1 MKTKFRRYGK
11 RTVSALLSLM
21 MVVSCLMLG
30 QIVSV
35 EANAATVTIGAN
47 EKMYLYFDSSAI
59 SGFNW
64 EAEGAET
71 WFYFWNSNDTSE
83 NSWVQAANTSNSHCY
98 RVTVPTG
105 TYTKYTVNR
114 VAPGS
119 NHATD
124 DSIWNYTYDCDMPS
138 SETTTDLIQPTSVNY
153 KLVGDWSIH
162 NHYTWHLSD
171 NPTATIAPNS
181 VETAKGGTV
190 SFTSGMET
198 TMDDVFVT
206 HSLSVTPDTGVTIS
220 KTSDTV
226 SAVTFDTPGDYTVT
240 TTVTY
245 HAPGLTGVTGTAE
258 TTAPVTVHNTVTGL
272 NVQYQS
278 SGEATTN
285 ADIASMSYTVND
297 TTTSGV
303 TTNGETGID
312 SAALTAAATD
322 ENGWYFSHW
331 EATSGAGSFGDI
343 YSRTTTFIPSGNNVT
358 VTAVYKPAYNVTF
371 SAASGSGSVNNTTV
385 SSTAGSGKIV
395 PGGKATFHYTKNG
408 NTSVTAF
415 IIKQGGT
422 QKGES
427 VTATGTTTA
436 FYPDASINGDVTLE
450 YTTINV
456 ETVELSAYI
465 ANPYGDAGSM
475 KISYTNRLGEQTE
488 TAWTTGYFAV
498 EAQKGT
504 SASVTVKDTVTVN
517 NDIIIDKFKLSG
529 SYADAS
535 NLTAERQA
543 DTPLETFTVTFTANG
558 NVTTEAYFKEDEGVA
573 YGDYSVVFGSEA
585 NFNNWN
591 KYSPVYRTYNDCY
604 YAYINKSDLS
614 SVLYFGLSDNSN
626 HTLKKYDSKVTVEAD
641 SSLAP
646 YLEPVADDTQ
656 WDYYHLG
663 GVTVKNTS
671 IDRIKLQIGN
681 EKNGGWFKLFADL
694 SNISDVADGRAKVI
708 AKDGTIRGNYVKY
721 ALLADTKITSFISGG
736 NYYTNRENNYLRTEN
751 GSETEYPIIITEFDG
766 YAETASLPQGSTV
779 TFTTELNAEAGN
791 TYKVEAWN
799 VNGETVFPT
808 SVSGN
813 IYTGSY
819 TIPADE
825 TYVEITPIYYYKDDS
840 NSITFYV
847 ENFEEAKTAW
857 GEDTRTVDNKTINT
871 HAVLSCYAWYSLD
884 QGSDLRE
891 DRKPALGGYPGQPMV
906 YTNGHYEMQVPK
918 SITHSDGVVSSVNGI
933 TMNNYVWDTVHSY
946 TMGAT
951 EDEDREKINCQ
962 TNDYDDFV
970 ALEKLIVN
978 EPSKYN
984 NAIIFRFKYR
994 DQENAPAVNN
1004 GSADA
1009 ETRKQNRLKGNTPE
1023 EYDQLSNGSYSNGWE
1038 DYKDYNEKY
1047 IDLFNNILYGESE
1060 QPYHIVSDSF
1070 NDVYY
1075 GHFGVMWYIY
1085 APDGKRIGC
1094 LPSSAFYFKATAENM
1109 ASDTI
1114 PEDFVPNAAGS
1125 DWIGT
1130 GSDREYFWSI
1140 YKALYNGGEHN
1151 VPEGGAQNVS
1161 VKITYETAIYGQ
1173 DQDGNGHPRDPGLRN
1188 DGRWFYS
1195 KRDVEINASI
1205 RIDYKP
1211 HGFDTYKVDE
1221 NRNTTGHYKGKV
1233 THAEAY
1239 FTAPDSDSQHYMTST
1254 VVDKFSGMVTN
1265 PTEDAMF
1272 EFKAP
1277 LEVYGIDGVKYRFD
1291 GWYIEK
1297 DGVQSIIPSERD
1309 KPNEHDLEK
1318 VSMLASTEVLGE
1330 TVLIVKYSPD
1340 DTHYLTVTHI
1350 PYTYDTTYARE
1361 YTYTGDASSKPKWI
1375 VKDSGGSGETE
1386 VVLSIVD
1393 KNKTVMTKGK
1403 NDYEQEVVLDLEKS
1417 QDTFKTYDKET
1428 LYYAYKQD
1436 SESMIKIVLNSIP
1449 EKNNAVKT
1457 LYRQV
1462 VADGVVSG
1470 VVDPYVSHYGD
1481 TDFNTY
1487 PFNKDNES
1495 TLGEPL
1501 DLEIKAL
1508 ENADSETT
1516 VAGSTSQTT
1525 VTYYVKIAD
1534 LFDDITDQTKRNLK
1548 AYYLRYYTDFAP
1560 RELNVQFKY
1569 YDRAVQNGQ
1578 AENIS
1583 TTPTTI
1589 TISDVPYTNTLSET
1603 IAKALSMKGVVNG
1616 GNGNTGNCCVNDISN
1631 VLCDY
1636 TFWTSQEAAKS
1647 NDGGFPTFTNFHS
1660 NTHSDKYTAN
1670 NAGYTKH
1677 TDPYGYMQ
1685 SESGCLESAKDDQEW
1700 VSYYTS
1706 SNVNDLSDKI
1716 TEADAKA
1723 DTTAV
1728 NTIVVWG
1735 YNEPK
1740 KYNIIFKKPLNETE
1754 LTQIGDTNL
1763 YKPVDEGDLTT
1774 LSLYGQLYYN
1784 ERIGNYSDEQ
1794 SPYSLVSPYLAK
1806 TFNNPSPTNGR
1817 FSSVM
1822 NEGNNE
1828 ALGKIDQSLNLD
1840 DPLVTPYSF
1849 IFDGWYNGDVK
1860 VSSDRMYDN
1869 RVTTDITLEARYK
1882 KVEIT
1887 GTPEDEHVG
1896 FSVSANDTE
1905 EYIDE
1910 NGNAHVR
1917 YVMMLNTYGTH
1928 DSDENIKKIAFISI
1942 LLPATDGE
1950 TGAPQIT
1957 DEQMQQAIADLKQN
1971 ETFKNAIATVTGT
1984 DGKNGAA
1991 TTEPIKVNDLDCYV
2005 VAKVYDAAVQK
2016 IVDGNLITTDPNA
2029 SVILTNKNRTQ
2040 YVLVF
2045 DADKVVEGGSRSD
2058 IVMLTAVGYDGVDEG
2073 DTVSA
2078 GEFIFS
2084 DNFVR
2089 FINGSEGSYD
2099 GTMPTED

>member
-1 MKTKFRRYGK
+1 
-11 RTVSALLSLM
+11 
-21 MVVSCLMLG
+21 
-30 QIVSV
+30 
-35 EANAATVTIGAN
+35 
-47 EKMYLYFDSSAI
+47 MYLYFDSSAI
-59 SGFNW
+59 SGLEW
-64 EAEGAET
+64 EAAGAET
-71 WFYFWNSNDTSE
+71 WFYFWNSDNTSK
-83 NSWVQAANTSNSHCY
+83 NSWVQATNTSNSHCY
-98 RVTVPTG
+98 RVAVPEG
-105 TYTKYTVNR
+105 TYTHFTVNR
-114 VAPGS
+114 TAPNTTHG
-119 NHATD
+119 T
-124 DSIWNYTYDCDMPS
+124 IWNSTHNCDIPS
-138 SETTTDLIQPTSVNY
+138 LNTENDLMQPSGQSEGKVS
-153 KLVGDWSIH
+153 DWTWR
-162 NHYTWHLSD
+162 NHYTWQLSD
-171 NPTATIAPNS
+171 NPTATIVPHS

-206 HSLSVTPDTGVTIS
+206 HSLSVTPETGVTIS

-226 SAVTFDTPGDYTVT
+226 SAVTFNTHGNYTVK

-245 HAPGLTGVTGTAE
+245 HAPGLTGVTGTSE
-258 TTAPVTVHNTVTGL
+258 TTASVTVHNTVTGL

-285 ADIASMSYTVND
+285 AAIASMSYTVND

-303 TTNGETGID
+303 TANGETGID
-312 SAALTAAATD
+312 SAALTAAASD
-322 ENGWYFSHW
+322 GNGSYFSHW

-371 SAASGSGSVNNTTV
+371 SAASGSDAVLNETV

-408 NTSVTAF
+408 NKSVTAF
-415 IIKQGGT
+415 IIKQGET

-465 ANPYGDAGSM
+465 ANPYGNAGSM
-475 KISYTNRLGEQTE
+475 KISYTNRLGEPVE
-488 TAWTTGYFAV
+488 TDWTTGYFAV

-573 YGDYSVVFGSEA
+573 YGDYSVVFGSED
-585 NFNNWN
+585 NFYNWT
-591 KYSPVYRTYNDCY
+591 KYSQVYRTYNDCY

-671 IDRIKLQIGN
+671 INRIKLQIGN

-721 ALLADTKITSFISGG
+721 ALLADTKITSFANNGE
-736 NYYTNRENNYLRTEN
+736 YFTKRENNYLRTES
-751 GSETEYPIIITEFDG
+751 GSETDYPIIITEFDG

-779 TFTTELNAEAGN
+779 TFTTQLNSDAGD
-791 TYKVEAWN
+791 TYEVKAWN

-813 IYTGSY
+813 VYTGSY

-970 ALEKLIVN
+970 ALENLIIN
-978 EPSKYN
+978 DTTTYN
-984 NAIIFRFKYR
+984 DAIIYRFKYR
-994 DQENAPAVNN
+994 NQENVPAVNN

-1009 ETRKQNRLKGNTPE
+1009 DTRKANRLMGNVPASVA
-1023 EYDQLSNGSYSNGWE
+1023 DLSSGSYKNGWE
-1038 DYKDYNEKY
+1038 EYRDYSGKKV
-1047 IDLFNNILYGESE
+1047 DLFNNVINNDAQGD
-1060 QPYHIVSDSF
+1060 PYHIVSDGF

-1094 LPSSAFYFKATAENM
+1094 LPSSAFYFDPTNADMT
-1109 ASDTI
+1109 SDTAA
-1114 PEDFVPNAAGS
+1114 EGFVPNAANS
-1125 DWIGT
+1125 DWLGT
-1130 GSDREYFWSI
+1130 GSDREYFWSV
-1140 YKALYNGGEHN
+1140 YKALYNGNALN
-1151 VPEGGAQNVS
+1151 VPEGGAAGVP
-1161 VKITYETAIYGQ
+1161 VEITYETAIYGQ
-1173 DQDGNGHPRDPGLRN
+1173 DQDSNGHPRDPGLRN

-1195 KRDVEINASI
+1195 KRNVEINANI
-1205 RIDYKP
+1205 RIEYKP

-1221 NRNTTGHYKGKV
+1221 NKNSDGHYKGKV

-1239 FTAPDSDSQHYMTST
+1239 FTGPDADAQSYMTSD
-1254 VVDKFSGMVTN
+1254 VIGKFRGTVTN
-1265 PTEDAMF
+1265 PTPDAMF
-1272 EFKAP
+1272 SFEAP
-1277 LEVYGIDGVKYRFD
+1277 LAVYGIDGVKYRFD

-1297 DGVQSIIPSERD
+1297 DGVQSIIPSQRD
-1309 KPNEHDLEK
+1309 DLYQYDLEQVK
-1318 VSMLASTEVLGE
+1318 MTASTEVLGE
-1330 TVLIVKYSPD
+1330 TVLIAKYSPD

-1361 YTYTGDASSKPKWI
+1361 YTYTGSASSKPKWV

-1386 VVLSIVD
+1386 VSLSIVD
-1393 KNKTVMTKGK
+1393 KDKTVMTKGK
-1403 NDYEQEVVLDLEKS
+1403 NEHNEEVELKLEKA
-1417 QDTFKTYDKET
+1417 QATFQTYDKET
-1428 LYYAYKQD
+1428 LYYAYNQD
-1436 SESMIKIVLNSIP
+1436 ADSMIKIELLSTP
-1449 EKNNAVKT
+1449 EANNAVKT

-1470 VVDPYVSHYGD
+1470 EVDPYVSHYGD
-1481 TDFNTY
+1481 TDFETY
-1487 PFNKDNES
+1487 PFNKYNES

-1501 DLEIKAL
+1501 ALEIKQI
-1508 ENADSETT
+1508 ENTGSETK
-1516 VAGSTSQTT
+1516 VEGSTSAAT

-1670 NAGYTKH
+1670 NAGYMMH

-1685 SESGCLESAKDDQEW
+1685 SETGCLAAAKDGQEW

-1706 SNVNDLSDKI
+1706 SDVNDLSDKI

-1887 GTPEDEHVG
+1887 DNTPENEHVG

-1905 EYIDE
+1905 EYVDE

-1942 LLPATDGE
+1942 LLPATDEE

-1957 DEQMQQAIADLKQN
+1957 DAQMQQAIADLKQN
-1971 ETFKNAIATVTGT
+1971 ETFKNAIATVPGT
-1984 DGKNGAA
+1984 DGKNGAV
-1991 TTEPIKVNDLDCYV
+1991 TTEPIKVNELDCYV

-2016 IVDGNLITTDPNA
+2016 IVDGELITTDPDA

-2058 IVMLTAVGYDGVDEG
+2058 IVMLTAVGYDGEDEG

-2089 FINGSEGSYD
+2089 FINGGEGSYD